1 MRDRS
6 DWSDRMK
13 VAITTLLGALVAAL
27 IVVAIPA
34 LAQDGGEGGG
44 GNDVA
49 NGGPDNGGGDNA
61 GGNSGADD
69 SEPAPAPQST
79 TGNVLRF
86 GWAQEPDN
94 LNPFVGQ
101 NEENFTVWSINW
113 DLPIGFS
120 PKDLSPVSGTV
131 EDWEVS
137 DDKKTVTMR
146 LDPDAKW
153 SDGKPITSEDVK
165 WSLETLGSEGV
176 LFTAYTDGITRIDTP
191 DPQTVVIRTKR
202 PDARL
207 IGGLYVYVLPKHVWG
222 KVPLDELSGQY
233 KPELPMVGSGPYIV
247 TEWEKGRI
255 LRMERNPE
263 WQGEPGKYD
272 QIQFFKYG
280 TQDAVERALQLGEI
294 DIIGEVEAGS
304 FARLGEQ
311 ENVDAIKS
319 PTAAYTQ
326 LAFNLCSEELCPDAE
341 FNPAIQD
348 QTVRQAIAYGID
360 RESINTIAARNTSFV
375 ANGILPSYYKSFY
388 ETPEQTYP
396 YDPDLANQMLD
407 DAGWVRNDDGV
418 REKDGETLSFDVYV
432 RSESPYNIQAAK
444 LVAEQT
450 ADIGVEFKV
459 QVVSTDKLFDLTVR
473 KEDGKPAPAFDTF
486 IWGWGGDPYDPSFL
500 LSILTTG
507 EIGGSS
513 DSFYSNPEY
522 DALYR
527 KQAQIFD
534 VEERKEVISQMVAMA
549 QEDLPYLVL
558 TEDPALQAYRTDRI
572 EKIAPICPEETG
584 DLICDSVSPAGVI
597 ALTPLAGA
605 AAAEVGGGNPGL
617 AAAIGAVLGFLAG
630 AFFTRRRRG
639 AGEPL
644 ELPE

>member
-1 MRDRS
+1 MNRILR
-6 DWSDRMK
+6 
-13 VAITTLLGALVAAL
+13 VAIATLLGALCAGLVLVAL
-27 IVVAIPA
+27 PA
-34 LAQDGGEGGG
+34 SAQDGGGSGSAG
-44 GNDVA
+44 
-49 NGGPDNGGGDNA
+49 A
-61 GGNSGADD
+61 GGSGGSGADSAD
-69 SEPAPAPQST
+69 APAPPPS

-101 NEENFTVWSINW
+101 NEEDFTAWSINW
-113 DLPIGFS
+113 QLPIGFS
-120 PKDLSPVSGTV
+120 PEDLSPTSAIIKSWDVS
-131 EDWEVS
+131 EDR
-137 DDKKTVTMR
+137 KTVTMH
-146 LDPDAKW
+146 LEPGLKW
-153 SDGKPITSEDVK
+153 SDGKPITSEDVR
-165 WSLETLGSEGV
+165 WSLDTLGSEGV
-176 LFTAYTDGITRIDTP
+176 LFTSYTDGITKMETP
-191 DPQTVVIRTKR
+191 DPETLVVHTKR

-207 IGGLYVYVLPKHVWG
+207 VGGLYVYVLPKHIWG
-222 KVPLDELSGQY
+222 KVPMDDLTGQY

-263 WQGEPGKYD
+263 WQGEPGAYD

-294 DIIGEVEAGS
+294 DMIGEVEAGS
-304 FARLGEQ
+304 FARLGSQ
-311 ENVDAIKS
+311 DSVDAISS
-319 PTAAYTQ
+319 PTPAYTQ
-326 LAFNLCSEELCPDAE
+326 LAFNLCSEQNCPDAE

-348 QTVRQAIAYGID
+348 QTIRQAIAYSVD
-360 RESINTIAARNTSFV
+360 RNKINEIAARGTSFV
-375 ANGILPSYYKSFY
+375 ANGILPSYYKAFY
-388 ETPEQTYP
+388 TEPEQTYP
-396 YDPDLANQMLD
+396 FDPDQANQMLD
-407 DAGWVRNDDGV
+407 DAGWTLNDDGI
-418 REKDGETLSFDVYV
+418 REKDGETASFDVYV

-444 LVAEQT
+444 LIAEMT
-450 ADIGVEFKV
+450 AEVGIQFNV
-459 QVVSTDKLFDLTVR
+459 QVVSTDKLYDLTVR

-522 DALYR
+522 DRLYR
-527 KQAQIFD
+527 EQTGLFD
-534 VEERKEVISQMVAMA
+534 TEARKEVIAKMIAIT

-572 EKIAPICPEETG
+572 DKIAPICPAETG
-584 DLICDSVSPAGVI
+584 DLFCDSVSPQGVI

-605 AAAEVGGGNPGL
+605 GSDEVGAGNPGL
-617 AAAIGAVLGFLAG
+617 AAVIGLVVGFIAGVLV
-630 AFFTRRRRG
+630 TRRRRG